1 MSIKANSICF
11 INPGTIFNRIGGA
24 EVQTYILASE
34 AAQRGWNVYY
44 VTKHDQVDYEQNGS
58 INFIPFEETGSIDR
72 DKKTFIQLLGVIDA
86 DVYYQRGRKLWTYY
100 TGEYSRKARKPFI
113 FATSMDI
120 DCYRNKK
127 VFRYTKTYKD
137 IVASVYHA
145 GAAMKIDR
153 YTLRG
158 MKSASLV
165 LSQTKKQKEL
175 LSRNL
180 SIQSTIF
187 PNIHPVPYDI
197 PEKSNPPVVLWLAN
211 LKEWKQPEVFMEVAR
226 SLKDLDCQFILA
238 GRLIDTHYR
247 NHIDAPAREIDNFRY
262 IDNVSFEKSNKL
274 IAGSSLFVN
283 TSRMEEG
290 FPNTYIQAWMRRTP
304 TIALHFDPDGVIERE
319 GLGAKAGTYN
329 RLCDLVTEYVQ
340 NRSLRDAVGE
350 RARNYA
356 AAAFGVQNN
365 ADNFFSMINPKIKYI
380 KRP

>member
-1 MSIKANSICF
+1 MPGTKKSICF
-11 INPGTIFNRIGGA
+11 ISPDTIFKNIGGS

-34 AAQRGWNVYY
+34 AAQRGWNVFY

-58 INFIPFEETGSIDR
+58 IHFIPFEETGNIDR
-72 DKKTFIQLLGVIDA
+72 DKKTFMQLLGVIDA

-100 TGEYSRKARKPFI
+100 TGEYSRKARKTFI

-137 IVASVYHA
+137 IVASAYHA

-180 SIQSTIF
+180 SIQSAIF
-187 PNIHPVPYDI
+187 PNIHSLPPDTLK
-197 PEKSNPPVVLWLAN
+197 KSNPPVVLWLAN
-211 LKEWKQPEVFMEVAR
+211 LKEWKQPEIFLEMAR

-238 GRLIDTHYR
+238 GRIIDTEYKKD
-247 NHIDAPAREIDNFRY
+247 IEAAEKEVGNFRY
-262 IDNVSFEKSNKL
+262 IGNVSFDKSNDL

-304 TIALHFDPDGVIERE
+304 TITLHFDPDGVIERE
-319 GLGAKAGTYN
+319 GLGAKADTFA
-329 RLCDLVTEYVQ
+329 RLCDLVAEYVQ
-340 NRSLRDAVGE
+340 NRSLRDTVGE

-356 AAAFGVQNN
+356 EAAYGVKNN
-365 ADNFFSMINPKIKYI
+365 ADNFFSMIRPKIKYL
-380 KRP
+380 